1 MLCLARHPPLLLA
14 RAPKRTHAHASAH
27 QSQTTHPHPSK
38 KQTPPQKSYG
48 SFALISGHPASLA
61 VLGWTVMLNLSSL
74 RGRAAGHAARGG
86 AEYEK
91 YVARTPAVVPWR
103 LFF

>member
-1 MLCLARHPPLLLA
+1 MKRLTTPLVSGALTRPYTHTRTQIPPP
-14 RAPKRTHAHASAH
+14 PK
-27 QSQTTHPHPSK
+27 K
-38 KQTPPQKSYG
+38 NNSYG

-61 VLGWTVMLNLSSL
+61 VLAWTAMLNLTSL
-74 RGRAAGHAARGG
+74 GGRAAGHAARGG

-103 LFF
+103 LLL